1 MEYLL
6 QARFGAKSL
15 GKVAGLF
22 AREADADIAV
32 RRLLRLPGMVPGQVR
47 LLGPGDANLRNRDL
61 LSRAL
66 EPGQQGLL
74 HTLIRTH
81 AIAGLA
87 GTLLGL
93 VAFTYLIT
101 TDQPAVLSSPLLAF
115 IAIVG
120 FGTTVGLMLGWLAS
134 LRLDHI
140 WVISRVRSALRARQW
155 VVVAHTTDAHQ
166 TALAQ
171 DLLNSSEADVV
182 RTL

>member
-6 QARFGAKSL
+6 QARFGARSP
-15 GKVAGLF
+15 GRVAGLF
-22 AREADADIAV
+22 ARKADADIAV
-32 RRLLRLPGMVPGQVR
+32 RRLLRLPGMEPGQVR
-47 LLGPGDANLRNRDL
+47 LLGPEDANLCNRDL
-61 LSRAL
+61 LNRAL
-66 EPGQQGLL
+66 EPAQRGLS
-74 HTLIRTH
+74 HTLAHPH

-87 GTLLGL
+87 GAVLGL
-93 VAFTYLIT
+93 VVFSYLIA
-101 TDQPAVLSSPLLAF
+101 TDQPAVLGSPLLAF

-120 FGTTVGLMLGWLAS
+120 LGTTLGLMLGWLAS
-134 LRLDHI
+134 LRPDHI

-171 DLLNSSEADVV
+171 DLLNSSEAEVV